1 MSIHSSGSGRGG
13 GEGDREGSDADEA
26 GEDLAASL
34 NSIMVEEEPGSGSRL
49 RAKSL
54 GITGDTEG
62 AGSAREYSF
71 RSVAEELGEGLLQ
84 ISSQEA
90 DDTLVVRVEAASD
103 PRSDSSLPLGVMPLL
118 LLLRLPSS
126 EG

>member
-1 MSIHSSGSGRGG
+1 M
-13 GEGDREGSDADEA
+13 DTDEA

-34 NSIMVEEEPGSGSRL
+34 NSIMVEEEPGRGSRL

-62 AGSAREYSF
+62 AGSAMEYSF